1 MVFDQPVQKFIQA
14 AVKSSEAQVQGN
26 SKVVN
31 KQHKI
36 LTGYYDVF
44 RENFSKYQSQLTQLL
59 NHENSYV
66 RLHTA
71 CCLIPLSPT
80 DAKATLEQL
89 SSERNLL
96 GFIAETTLKEWEKGT
111 LKI

>member
-1 MVFDQPVQKFIQA
+1 MIFDQPIEEFIQS
-14 AVKSSEAQVQGN
+14 AVKSGEAQVQGN

-31 KQHKI
+31 KQNKV
-36 LTGYYDVF
+36 LTGYYGVF
-44 RENFSKYQSQLTQLL
+44 RENFSKYQSQLIQLL

-71 CCLIPLSPT
+71 CCLIPVSPAE
-80 DAKATLEQL
+80 AKAVLAQL
-89 SSERNLL
+89 SSERSLL